1 MFDARLKAIDIKK
14 RYSWQAVSRY
24 DLIGQ
29 NGFYEKTEFRK
40 ASNNVASSSS
50 SEDEQF
56 FEASDS
62 QSGSRIPSIEE
73 LENCNK
79 LNATFSERINKL
91 NEGTAP
97 TKGIEKGVELEKKVQ
112 QLGSQW
118 EPVVGCIFW
127 VVWRNLDEVSTQREL
142 CVVSLLQVFYAWIL
156 VLGYLIGVCIL
167 FSVLD
172 HRDI

>member
-1 MFDARLKAIDIKK
+1 MRHVRKLTKEAEHREKLFIKRRLYKQGKPDTSKVDRTLSLKK
-14 RYSWQAVSRY
+14 KDVSRY

-97 TKGIEKGVELEKKVQ
+97 TKGIEKGVELEK
-112 QLGSQW
+112 
-118 EPVVGCIFW
+118 
-127 VVWRNLDEVSTQREL
+127 
-142 CVVSLLQVFYAWIL
+142 
-156 VLGYLIGVCIL
+156 
-167 FSVLD
+167 
-172 HRDI
+172 

>member
-97 TKGIEKGVELEKKVQ
+97 TKGIEKGVELEK
-112 QLGSQW
+112 
-118 EPVVGCIFW
+118 
-127 VVWRNLDEVSTQREL
+127 
-142 CVVSLLQVFYAWIL
+142 
-156 VLGYLIGVCIL
+156 
-167 FSVLD
+167 
-172 HRDI
+172 

>member
-29 NGFYEKTEFRK
+29 NEFYKKTEFRK

-62 QSGSRIPSIEE
+62 QSGSRMPSIEE

-79 LNATFSERINKL
+79 LNATFGERINKL
-91 NEGTAP
+91 NEGTVP
-97 TKGIEKGVELEKKVQ
+97 TKGIEKGVELEKEELNENNKRAVRCIITTRNRVCCSLCKRRNNCKQ
-112 QLGSQW
+112 NYFELEGPTAGESVGNRSSDASFGSCGAIW
-118 EPVVGCIFW
+118 ME
-127 VVWRNLDEVSTQREL
+127 
-142 CVVSLLQVFYAWIL
+142 
-156 VLGYLIGVCIL
+156 
-167 FSVLD
+167 
-172 HRDI
+172 

>member
-1 MFDARLKAIDIKK
+1 MRHVRKLTKEAEHREKLFIKRRLYKQGKPDTSK
-14 RYSWQAVSRY
+14 VSRY

-97 TKGIEKGVELEKKVQ
+97 TKGIEKGVELEK
-112 QLGSQW
+112 
-118 EPVVGCIFW
+118 
-127 VVWRNLDEVSTQREL
+127 
-142 CVVSLLQVFYAWIL
+142 
-156 VLGYLIGVCIL
+156 
-167 FSVLD
+167 
-172 HRDI
+172 